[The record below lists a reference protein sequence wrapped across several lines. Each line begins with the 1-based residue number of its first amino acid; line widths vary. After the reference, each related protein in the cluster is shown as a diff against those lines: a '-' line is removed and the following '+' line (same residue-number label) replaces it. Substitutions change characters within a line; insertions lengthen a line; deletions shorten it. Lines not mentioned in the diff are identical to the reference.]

1 MANLIITGDC
11 NRHCT
16 YCFGRDD
23 EGPLV
28 HGSVSWPGFSAYLDY
43 LGRSGFTEARLL
55 GGEPTRHP
63 LFARMVR
70 ACRARGLDL
79 LVFTNGLMSDEPLD
93 ALVESGA
100 RIVLNVNPPG
110 PGGPSTEHVRQR
122 EVVEALT
129 DRVTLGITIER
140 VPVDASVHLELL
152 RRGAGPAVRVG
163 LALPRAGA
171 RRPPIPLPRL
181 ARVGSELVRLG
192 HELSE
197 AGGQLH
203 LDCGF
208 CRCMLSE
215 PAMAELGALG
225 ARLVF
230 RCRPSIDVWPDL
242 TVHPCYPLADW
253 PSLGR
258 ITEPGVTHQDLVRRL
273 QRLSRLYL
281 PIGLFADCVGCA
293 LRARGTCDGGC
304 LGWLRLRARPVTSAL
319 STLAGRG

>member
-1 MANLIITGDC
+1 MANLIVTGEC
-11 NRHCT
+11 NRRCS
-16 YCFGRDD
+16 YCFGRD
-23 EGPLV
+23 ERGPLV
-28 HGSVSWPGFSAYLDY
+28 RGSVSWPGFITYLDY

-63 LFARMVR
+63 LFAEMVR
-70 ACRARGLDL
+70 TCRARSLEP
-79 LVFTNGLMSDEPLD
+79 LVFTNGLMQKG
-93 ALVESGA
+93 ALEALADSGA

-110 PGGPSTEHVRQR
+110 PRGPSAEHQRQR
-122 EVVEALT
+122 EVVDALT
-129 DRVTLGITIER
+129 QRVTLGYTLEQLPI
-140 VPVDASVHLELL
+140 DASLHVELL

-163 LALPRAGA
+163 LALPHAGA
-171 RRPPIPLPRL
+171 HRPPVPLPRL
-181 ARVGSELVRLG
+181 ARVGDALLELGRELG
-192 HELSE
+192 A

-253 PSLGR
+253 PALGR
-258 ITEPGVTHQDLVRRL
+258 ISEPGVTHQDLVRRL
-273 QRLSRLYL
+273 QELSRLYL
-281 PIGLFADCVGCA
+281 PIGLFADCAGCA
-293 LRARGTCDGGC
+293 LRSRGTCDGGC
-304 LGWLRLRARPVTSAL
+304 LGWLRLRARPLTGAL
-319 STLAGRG
+319 STRAERG

>member
-1 MANLIITGDC
+1 VANLIVTGEC
-11 NRHCT
+11 NRRCS
-16 YCFGRDD
+16 YCFGRD
-23 EGPLV
+23 ERGPIV
-28 HGSVSWPGFSAYLDY
+28 RGSVTWPGFVAYLDY

-63 LFARMVR
+63 RFADMVR
-70 ACRARGLDL
+70 ACHTRGLEP
-79 LVFTNGLMSDEPLD
+79 LVFTNGLKQKGELD
-93 ALVESGA
+93 ALVDGGA
-100 RIVLNVNPPG
+100 RVVLNVNPPG
-110 PGGPSTEHVRQR
+110 PGGPSAEHDRQR

-129 DRVTLGITIER
+129 HRVTLGITLEH

-163 LALPRAGA
+163 LALPHAGA

-181 ARVGSELVRLG
+181 ARVGDELLRLG
-192 HELSE
+192 RALGA
-197 AGGQLH
+197 AGGQVH

-215 PAMAELGALG
+215 PAMAELGALS

-253 PSLGR
+253 PALGE
-258 ITEPGVTHQDLVRRL
+258 ITEPGIAHQDLIERL
-273 QRLSRLYL
+273 QALTRLYR
-281 PIGLFADCVGCA
+281 PVGLFTDCVDCA
-293 LRARGTCDGGC
+293 LRARGSCDGGC
-304 LGWLRLRARPVTSAL
+304 LGWLRLRARPLTSAL
-319 STLAGRG
+319 PARAERG